1 MKKIQTRANE
11 KAQSFV
17 EMAVS
22 FSILLVILAGLLDV
36 GTLFFSSMALRD
48 AAQEG
53 VNYAIYAPLDQAGIV
68 ARVRN
73 ASNSPLDL
81 TDTTRTTVTVTEAA
95 NPCLGSTV
103 TVQVVYVFSSDTPF
117 FGTFFGSQ
125 NFPIMAQAS
134 GTVASLK
141 CN

>member
-1 MKKIQTRANE
+1 MKKIQTRRNE
-11 KAQSFV
+11 KGQSFV

-36 GTLFFSSMALRD
+36 GTMFFSSMALRD

-53 VNYAIYAPLDQAGIV
+53 INYAISNPLDRAGIE

-73 ASNSPLDL
+73 ATTSPLDL
-81 TDTTRTTVTVTEAA
+81 TDTSRATVNITEAAVPCLGTTVTVQIT
-95 NPCLGSTV
+95 
-103 TVQVVYVFSSDTPF
+103 YVFISDTPF

-125 NFPIMAQAS
+125 SFPIMAQAS
-134 GTVASLK
+134 GTVVSLK
-141 CN
+141 C